1 MDRFYIITNSDK
13 DKKLE
18 ITEKNRRLSE
28 KHITKTVKYSRQKGN
43 MRVPFIIQI
52 LIRFRTIHSVL
63 LFWEEMAHFS
73 GSKGCGA

>member
-28 KHITKTVKYSRQKGN
+28 NTSQK
-43 MRVPFIIQI
+43 
-52 LIRFRTIHSVL
+52 L
-63 LFWEEMAHFS
+63 
-73 GSKGCGA
+73 